1 MKIIIRVISLLSILL
16 SGLLFFNVAQ
26 AERFN
31 GVHHRDWQDWSFDYQ
46 VGGRLD
52 GLSLTKVKYKGVD
65 ILARASL
72 PVMTVFYDNDV
83 CGPYADRL
91 GGDLT
96 PISWANND
104 IVVLRE
110 FTQSGRQWLEIGIQD
125 TIGNYVIYQSWYL
138 SADGIIDGHIFSKG
152 LQCNI
157 DHIHYPYWRMDFDL
171 AGTENDQLRKFVGSD
186 WQTVSTESDDNVT
199 SANSH
204 RWQVRDTVTGDSV
217 SIEFGSAGWSS
228 VDGTVSPIDSFENN
242 LIFGRRFKSSEDTG
256 WTYGPHSE
264 VPYKDGESIDA
275 EDIVVWYKGYM
286 PHLASEG
293 QNLWHSTGARFI
305 VNLADSGGNEPP
317 TVTNP
322 GNQENQVGN
331 SVSLQIGASGSSTL
345 SYSATGLPSGLS
357 ISEDA
362 GLITGTV
369 STVGDYSSTVT
380 VSDSNGGSAN
390 ITFTWVVA
398 VADNEPPV
406 VSNPGVQ
413 DGIVEE
419 SVNLQIEASGSS
431 PLSYSATGLPTGL
444 SINEST
450 GLISGTLSTAGEYSS
465 MVTVTDS
472 NSESAQITITWL
484 IILGGEV
491 DPPTVTSPG
500 NQENQVGDS
509 ISLQIEASGVS
520 PLSYSATGLPTG
532 LSISESTGLIS
543 GTLSTAGEYSSKVAV
558 NDSDS
563 NSGLTEIS
571 FTWLV
576 SDDSNSPSS
585 ISFDFETDEGWIRN
599 AAGADTASSGI
610 WGRSNPSLTS
620 YRGVDLQP
628 ENAAEGEFALVTDGR
643 SGRYAGS
650 YDIDN
655 GVTSMRSPTID
666 LTNATQ
672 ANLSF
677 SYYFAHLGNA
687 SRDDDFRIR
696 IVGTGHQ
703 STVLIKRGSRA
714 AVKAEWK
721 THNVDISE
729 FAGQSVYILLEAA
742 DRRSRS
748 LVEAGID
755 NIVFN
760 LSSQ

>member
-1 MKIIIRVISLLSILL
+1 MKITIRIISLLSILL
-16 SGLLFFNVAQ
+16 SGLIFFNVAQ
-26 AERFN
+26 AERFE
-31 GVHHRDWQDWSFDYQ
+31 GVHHRNWQDWSFDYQ
-46 VGGRLD
+46 VGGRMD

-96 PISWANND
+96 PIGWANND

-110 FTQSGRQWLEIGIQD
+110 FTQSGRQWLEIGVQD

-204 RWQVRDTVTGDSV
+204 RWQIRDTVTGDSV

-228 VDGTVSPIDSFENN
+228 VDGTVSPIENFENN
-242 LIFGRRFKSSEDTG
+242 LIFGRRYKSSEDTG

-293 QNLWHSTGARFI
+293 PDLWHSTGVRFI
-305 VNLADSGGNEPP
+305 VNLADSTGNEPP
-317 TVTNP
+317 VITNP
-322 GNQENQVGN
+322 GSQENQVGD
-331 SVSLQIGASGSSTL
+331 SVNLQIVASGSSAL

-357 ISEDA
+357 ISEDT
-362 GLITGTV
+362 GLITG
-369 STVGDYSSTVT
+369 
-380 VSDSNGGSAN
+380 
-390 ITFTWVVA
+390 
-398 VADNEPPV
+398 
-406 VSNPGVQ
+406 
-413 DGIVEE
+413 
-419 SVNLQIEASGSS
+419 SV
-431 PLSYSATGLPTGL
+431 
-444 SINEST
+444 
-450 GLISGTLSTAGEYSS
+450 STAGEYSS
-465 MVTVTDS
+465 TITVSDS
-472 NSESAQITITWL
+472 NSESVNITFSWVVAAIDN
-484 IILGGEV
+484 V
-491 DPPTVTSPG
+491 PPTVSNPG

-509 ISLQIEASGVS
+509 VSVQVEASGS
-520 PLSYSATGLPTG
+520 GALAYSASGLPSG
-532 LSISESTGLIS
+532 LSISEETGLIT
-543 GTLSTAGEYSSKVAV
+543 GTVSTAGEYSSTVTVRDQNNGSAEV
-558 NDSDS
+558 
-563 NSGLTEIS
+563 TFAWIV
-571 FTWLV
+571 T
-576 SDDSNSPSS
+576 DDSSNPSS
-585 ISFDFETDEGWIRN
+585 LSFNFETDEGWIRN
-599 AAGADTASSGI
+599 AAGSDTASSGE
-610 WGRSNPSLTS
+610 WGRSNPSSTS
-620 YRGVDLQP
+620 YRGVELQP

-643 SGRYAGS
+643 SGQYAGS

-655 GVTSMRSPTID
+655 GVTTIRSPAID
-666 LTNATQ
+666 LTNVTQ
-672 ANLSF
+672 ADLSF

-687 SRDDDFRIR
+687 SRADYFRVR
-696 IVGTGHQ
+696 IIGTGNQ
-703 STVLIKRGSRA
+703 STVLKKRGTRA
-714 AVKAEWK
+714 AVEAEWK
-721 THNVDISE
+721 TYNVDISE
-729 FAGQSVYILLEAA
+729 FSGQSVYIQVEAA

-755 NIVFN
+755 NIILNF
-760 LSSQ
+760 SSQ